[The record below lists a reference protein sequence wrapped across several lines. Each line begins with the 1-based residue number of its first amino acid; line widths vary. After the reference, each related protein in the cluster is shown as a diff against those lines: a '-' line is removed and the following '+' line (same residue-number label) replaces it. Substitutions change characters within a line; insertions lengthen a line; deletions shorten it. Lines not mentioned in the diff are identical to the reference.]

1 MGDDE
6 RIIVFDSVCVL
17 CSRWLRIVLQ
27 HDKRGLYKFAGMQGK
42 AGQALL
48 RAHGM
53 NPQDPSSFLLVENG
67 VAYADSEAAIRVLSS
82 FGGAWR
88 MAGALRFIPVFARDG
103 LYRMIARNRYRWFGK
118 LDQCMVPSR
127 ATANRF
133 LD

>member
-1 MGDDE
+1 MGDE

-17 CSRWLRIVLQ
+17 CSRWLRIVLR
-27 HDKRGLYKFAGMQGK
+27 HDKRGLYKFAGMQGH

-53 NPQDPSSFLLVENG
+53 NPQDPSSFLLLENG

-82 FGGAWR
+82 FGGVWR
-88 MAGALRFIPVFARDG
+88 IAGALRVIPAFVRDC
-103 LYRMIARNRYRWFGK
+103 LYRTIARNRYRWFGK
-118 LDQCMVPSR
+118 LDQCMVPSP
-127 ATANRF
+127 ATAERF